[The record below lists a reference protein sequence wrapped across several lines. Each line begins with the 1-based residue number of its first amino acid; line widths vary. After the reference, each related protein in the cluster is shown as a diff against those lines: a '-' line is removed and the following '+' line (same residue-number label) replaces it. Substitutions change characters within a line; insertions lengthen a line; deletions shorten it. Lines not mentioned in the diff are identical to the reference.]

1 MGGRGASSGVSKH
14 GSRYGTQYR
23 AIYTSGNIKYVR
35 KNERTSESLMET
47 MTKGRVYA
55 VVGGDVVTAIVYF
68 DDSNKRMKQIDLS
81 HAHHGVRPHVHRGYE
96 HQEYDP
102 GESRLDLTPKEARM
116 VDRVLK
122 TWDNRKRKR

>member
-1 MGGRGASSGVSKH
+1 MGGRGASSGVSRY

-47 MTKGRVYA
+47 MTRGRVYA

-68 DDSNKRMKQIDLS
+68 DDSNKRMKQMTGSALFE
-81 HAHHGVRPHVHRGYE
+81 RPRFKSG
-96 HQEYDP
+96 
-102 GESRLDLTPKEARM
+102 RLRQPPSGGFFFLEEP
-116 VDRVLK
+116 
-122 TWDNRKRKR
+122 